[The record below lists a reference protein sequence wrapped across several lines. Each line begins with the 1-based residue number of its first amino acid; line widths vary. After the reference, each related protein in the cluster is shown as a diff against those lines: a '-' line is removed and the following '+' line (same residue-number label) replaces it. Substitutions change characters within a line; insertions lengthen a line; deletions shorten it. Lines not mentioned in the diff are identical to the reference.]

1 MAKYSPRADVFRC
14 SPISDIGASARHGM
28 LKVHRFTRHVPG
40 MSPRQAPCRASWPQP
55 APALV
60 RAEIMRPSSSA
71 TIAMMPTV
79 TRLAFSM
86 SAATKST

>member
-1 MAKYSPRADVFRC
+1 
-14 SPISDIGASARHGM
+14 
-28 LKVHRFTRHVPG
+28 
-40 MSPRQAPCRASWPQP
+40 
-55 APALV
+55 V